1 MHFTMEGLKMHA
13 QMGATSDEALSPVLD
28 NFAGPHQFEFRFLDT
43 GEFMLISTWF
53 DG

>member
-1 MHFTMEGLKMHA
+1 MEGLKKHA

-43 GEFMLISTWF
+43 ENTGEFMLISTWF